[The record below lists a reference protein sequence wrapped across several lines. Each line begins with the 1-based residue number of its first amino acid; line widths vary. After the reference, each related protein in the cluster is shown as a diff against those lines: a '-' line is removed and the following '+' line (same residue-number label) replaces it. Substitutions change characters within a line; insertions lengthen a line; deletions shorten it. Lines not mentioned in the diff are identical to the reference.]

1 MEHKSTLQEIEA
13 RFDRDVE
20 RFSNLETGQAT
31 TIDAVFNMELIT
43 DAIRACYPDN
53 LADVMDIGCGA
64 GNYMVRLLQK
74 CPGLNVTL
82 VDLSQPM
89 LFRAQQRVQALT
101 TGTVV
106 TKKGDFRTL
115 EFGDK
120 PVQAIVA
127 TAVLHHLRDDADWET
142 AFARLYDLLQPG
154 GSLWVFDLV
163 EHQDSRLQEVIYR
176 KRYGDYLTALKDE
189 AYRDHVFDYMERQD
203 SPRSLVYQLRLME
216 RTGFSHV
223 EVLHKNLCFASYV
236 GFK

>member
-13 RFDRDVE
+13 RFDQDVE

-31 TIDAVFNMELIT
+31 TLDAAFNMNLIT
-43 DAIRACYPDN
+43 DAIRACYPQ
-53 LADVMDIGCGA
+53 LTDVMDIGCGA

-74 CPGLNVTL
+74 VPGLNVTL

-89 LFRAQQRVQALT
+89 LTRAQQRVQALT
-101 TGTVV
+101 TGTVT

-115 EFGDK
+115 DFGNK

-127 TAVLHHLRDDADWET
+127 TAVLHHLRENADWEA

-163 EHQDSRLQEVIYR
+163 QQQDSRLQELIYR
-176 KRYGDYLTALKDE
+176 ERYGDYLTALKDE
-189 AYRDHVFDYMERQD
+189 AYRDHVFAYIEQED
-203 SPRSLVYQLRLME
+203 SPRNLIYQLQLME
-216 RTGFSHV
+216 KVGFRQMDI
-223 EVLHKNLCFASYV
+223 LHKSLCFASYV